1 MSADPADESFIFKI
15 VHNSLSENSFWIVCP
30 HAGCVVMAETELTFR
45 KVLIF
50 NVQCRNSLEVVT
62 ITKLF
67 NNLMCVGELEN
78 IS

>member
-1 MSADPADESFIFKI
+1 
-15 VHNSLSENSFWIVCP
+15 
-30 HAGCVVMAETELTFR
+30 MAETELTFR